1 MSYKNIFILD
11 TGKEWGGG
19 TNSLIELI
27 KRMDKS
33 QYKFSAV
40 FYNNYKMGK
49 GSDIKTEV
57 GKLGCEFILI
67 EKTPQKIYAKILKEA
82 ARLALF
88 FSKGMK
94 KGAIFYLD
102 YLFRILPDSDKIAA
116 LIRDGGCDL
125 LYMNNQPSSNL
136 EGILAAKAL
145 NLKCIQHSRIDV
157 NLNLFEA
164 DAVNSGVSK
173 VICVSK
179 GVMDSLVRSGV
190 SPQKCAVVYNGIAP
204 DMKPITD
211 ASEIRRMYGINDDD
225 ILIGTVG
232 SLIKRKRI
240 NDLIDALA
248 TLQFQNSGDKTNPPC
263 PPLLKV
269 GEGGLKCIIVGD
281 GPERENL
288 KKRVLQKGLKE
299 KVMFTGFQSD
309 AISHINAM
317 DIFAIPSEKEG
328 LPRVILEA
336 MLMAKPVVA
345 CNVTGSSELVID
357 GETGF
362 LVSVKDPDALAAAMS
377 RLIASSE
384 LRNTMGAMGRER
396 VLEKFSMEAYITG
409 VSKIFEEVL
418 G

>member
-1 MSYKNIFILD
+1 MSCKNIFILD

-49 GSDIKTEV
+49 GSDIKTEME
-57 GKLGCEFILI
+57 KLECRFILI
-67 EKTPQKIYAKILKEA
+67 EKTPQKIYAKILKET

-88 FSKGMK
+88 FSKELK
-94 KGAIFYLD
+94 KRAVFYLD

-116 LIRDGGCDL
+116 LLRDRGCDL

-157 NLNLFEA
+157 SLNLFEA
-164 DAVNSGVSK
+164 DAVNSFVSK

-190 SPQKCAVVYNGIAP
+190 SPQKCTVVYNGIDP
-204 DMKPITD
+204 DMKPMTD
-211 ASEIRRMYGINDDD
+211 ASEIRRMYDINDDE

-248 TLQFQNSGDKTNPPC
+248 KLHNPPT
-263 PPLLKV
+263 PPLSK
-269 GEGGLKCIIVGD
+269 GGKGGFKCMIVGD

-288 KKRVLQKGLKE
+288 EKRVLQKGLKE
-299 KVMFTGFQSD
+299 KVIFTGFQSD

-317 DIFAIPSEKEG
+317 DIFALSSEKEG

-336 MLMAKPVVA
+336 MLMARPVVA
-345 CNVTGSSELVID
+345 CDITGPSELVYD
-357 GETGF
+357 GKTGF
-362 LVSVKDPDALAAAMS
+362 LVPVNGADMLANALLKLMVS
-377 RLIASSE
+377 DD
-384 LRNTMGAMGRER
+384 LRRRMGEKGRMRIIER
-396 VLEKFSMEAYITG
+396 FTIDKYVTG
-409 VSKIFEEVL
+409 VSNIFQEVL
-418 G
+418 T

>member
-40 FYNNYKMGK
+40 FYSNYKMGK
-49 GSDIKTEV
+49 DSDIKTAME
-57 GKLGCEFILI
+57 KLGCRFILI

-82 ARLALF
+82 ARLVLF
-88 FSKGMK
+88 FSKGLK
-94 KGAIFYLD
+94 KRTVFYID

-116 LIRDGGCDL
+116 LLRDRGCNL

-136 EGILAAKAL
+136 EGMIAAKAL
-145 NLKCIQHSRIDV
+145 NLPCIQHSRIDV
-157 NLNLFEA
+157 RLNLFEA

-179 GVMDSLVRSGV
+179 GVMDSLMRSGV
-190 SPQKCAVVYNGIAP
+190 SPQKCVVVYNGIDPAV
-204 DMKPITD
+204 KPM
-211 ASEIRRMYGINDDD
+211 ASVLEIRRMYGINDDE

-248 TLQFQNSGDKTNPPC
+248 RITAINNDKP
-263 PPLLKV
+263 V
-269 GEGGLKCIIVGD
+269 KCVIVGD

-288 KKRVLQKGLKE
+288 RKRVLQKGLKE
-299 KVMFTGFQSD
+299 KVIFTGFQSD

-317 DIFAIPSEKEG
+317 DVFALPSEKEG

-336 MLMAKPVVA
+336 MLMARPVVA
-345 CNVTGSSELVID
+345 CDITGPSELVAD

-362 LVSVKDPDALAAAMS
+362 LVPVKETNMLANALLKLAAS
-377 RLIASSE
+377 DD
-384 LRNTMGAMGRER
+384 LRRQMGEKGRMRIIER
-396 VLEKFSMEAYITG
+396 FTIDKYVTG
-409 VSKIFEEVL
+409 VSNIFKEVL
-418 G
+418 T

>member
-1 MSYKNIFILD
+1 MSCKRIVILD

-19 TNSLIELI
+19 TNSLIELL

-33 QYKFSAV
+33 RYEFSAV

-49 GSDIKTEV
+49 DSDIKTEME
-57 GKLGCEFILI
+57 KLGCKFILI
-67 EKTPQKIYAKILKEA
+67 EQTSQKVYLKILKEVT
-82 ARLALF
+82 RIALF
-88 FSKGMK
+88 FSEGLK
-94 KGAIFYLD
+94 KRAIFYLD

-157 NLNLFEA
+157 SLNSFEA
-164 DAVNSGVSK
+164 DAVNNGVSK

-190 SPQKCAVVYNGIAP
+190 SPQKCVVVYNGIDSA
-204 DMKPITD
+204 MKPI
-211 ASEIRRMYGINDDD
+211 ASVLEIRRMYGINDDE
-225 ILIGTVG
+225 ILIGTAG

-240 NDLIDALA
+240 NDLIESLVE
-248 TLQFQNSGDKTNPPC
+248 LREKSDKPF
-263 PPLLKV
+263 
-269 GEGGLKCIIVGD
+269 KCMVVGD
-281 GPERENL
+281 GPEQENL
-288 KKRVLQKGLKE
+288 QKEVLQRGLKE
-299 KVMFTGFQSD
+299 KVIFTGFQSD

-317 DIFAIPSEKEG
+317 DIFALPSEKEG

-362 LVSVKDPDALAAAMS
+362 LVSVKGADMLANAL
-377 RLIASSE
+377 LKLEASDD
-384 LRNTMGAMGRER
+384 LRRRMGEKGRMRVIER
-396 VLEKFSMEAYITG
+396 FTIGKYVNG
-409 VSKIFEEVL
+409 VSNIFEEVL
-418 G
+418 A